1 MERTTAQRPGRI
13 ERRARAGVGLV
24 FLTNGLVYANLLPRF
39 PQIKDD
45 LGLSNAQLGLAVAAM
60 PFGALLAGLT
70 AGALIAR
77 YRSSRVASFG
87 MAAIAAGVVLVG
99 FAPGWGLFAA
109 AMFLVGA
116 ADAVVDVAQNAHGLR
131 VQRRYGRSI
140 LNSFHALWSVGA
152 VAGGLMGS
160 AAAGIALLLPLHL
173 GLSSVLSVLI
183 AVAVYP
189 LLLRGPEDAERAAA
203 PAPATDS
210 ADTATDSAGSATNTA
225 TATATGAASNAA
237 AKTGTAADRLSPT
250 GSRPWAGLGFR
261 TVLLLLAFGLVA
273 NSGTIV
279 EDAGATWA
287 AVYLQGLGAGAAVA
301 GLGFVALQG
310 CQFVGRLIGDRMVD
324 RFGQRAVTRAGGGLV
339 LAGMGTA
346 LAFPTVPGTV
356 AGFGIA
362 GFGVATLV
370 PAAMTAADRIPG
382 LAPGTGLTVVTWL
395 MRVGFLLSPPVIGVI
410 ADAAGLRTGLLI
422 VPLAGLVVLFL
433 AAILPGRRVPAG

>member
-1 MERTTAQRPGRI
+1 MTAPGRT
-13 ERRARAGVGLV
+13 ERRARTGVALV

-45 LGLSNAQLGLAVAAM
+45 LGLSNAQLGTAVAAM

-77 YRSSRVASFG
+77 FRSSRVASFG
-87 MAAIAAGVVLVG
+87 MAAIAVGVVLVA
-99 FAPGWGLFAA
+99 FAPTWGLFAA

-116 ADAVVDVAQNAHGLR
+116 SDAVVDVAQNAHGLR

-160 AAAGIALLLPLHL
+160 AAAGIALGLGLHL
-173 GLSSVLSVLI
+173 GVSSLLSVVI
-183 AVAVYP
+183 AVSVYP
-189 LLLRGPEDAERAAA
+189 LLLPGPEDAER
-203 PAPATDS
+203 
-210 ADTATDSAGSATNTA
+210 SAGEAGE
-225 TATATGAASNAA
+225 TGR
-237 AKTGTAADRLSPT
+237 TGMDEEGPGARR
-250 GSRPWAGLGFR
+250 RPWTGLGYR
-261 TVLLLLAFGLVA
+261 TVLLLLVFGVIA

-279 EDAGATWA
+279 EDSGATWA
-287 AVYLQGLGAGAAVA
+287 ALYLQGLGAGAAVA

-310 CQFVGRLIGDRMVD
+310 CQFVGRVLGDRMVD
-324 RFGQRAVTRAGGGLV
+324 RYGQRAVARAGGGLV
-339 LAGMGTA
+339 LAGMGLA

-370 PAAMTAADRIPG
+370 PAAMTAADRLPG

-395 MRVGFLLSPPVIGVI
+395 MRIGFLLSPPVVGVI
-410 ADAAGLRTGLLI
+410 ADATQLRVGLLV
-422 VPLAGLVVLFL
+422 VPLAGLVVLLL
-433 AAILPGRRVPAG
+433 AVVLPSRPVRG

>member
-1 MERTTAQRPGRI
+1 MTGRTTAPPPGRT

-39 PQIKDD
+39 PEIKDD
-45 LGLSNAQLGLAVAAM
+45 LGLSNAQLGVAVAAM

-77 YRSSRVASFG
+77 FRSSRVASFG
-87 MAAIAAGVVLVG
+87 MAAIAVGVVLVA
-99 FAPGWGLFAA
+99 FAPSWGLFAA

-140 LNSFHALWSVGA
+140 LNSFHAVWSVGA

-160 AAAGIALLLPLHL
+160 AAAGTGVPLGLHL
-173 GLSSVLSVLI
+173 GLSSLLSVLI
-183 AVAVYP
+183 AVSVYP
-189 LLLRGPEDAERAAA
+189 LLLPGPEETER
-203 PAPATDS
+203 PADEDEPA
-210 ADTATDSAGSATNTA
+210 
-225 TATATGAASNAA
+225 ATGR
-237 AKTGTAADRLSPT
+237 TR
-250 GSRPWAGLGFR
+250 RPWAGLAGR
-261 TVLLLLAFGLVA
+261 TVLLLLVFGVIA
-273 NSGTIV
+273 NSGTLV
-279 EDAGATWA
+279 EDSGATWA

-310 CQFVGRLIGDRMVD
+310 CQFVGRLLGDRMVD
-324 RFGQRAVTRAGGGLV
+324 RFGQRLVARTGGALV
-339 LAGMGTA
+339 LAGMGLA
-346 LAFPTVPGTV
+346 LAFPTVPGTI

-370 PAAMTAADRIPG
+370 PAAMTAADALPG

-395 MRVGFLLSPPVIGVI
+395 MRIGFLASPPVVGVI
-410 ADAAGLRTGLLI
+410 ADATELRVGLLV
-422 VPLAGLVVLFL
+422 VPLAGLVVLL
-433 AAILPGRRVPAG
+433 VAGVLTGRSANR

>member
-1 MERTTAQRPGRI
+1 MVERTTAARPGRI
-13 ERRARAGVGLV
+13 ERRARAGVALV
-24 FLTNGLVYANLLPRF
+24 FATNGLVYANLLPRF
-39 PQIKDD
+39 PQLKDD
-45 LGLSNAQLGLAVAAM
+45 LGLTNAQLGLAVAAM

-77 YRSSRVASFG
+77 FRSSRVASFG
-87 MAAIAAGVVLVG
+87 MAVIAAGVVLVG

-160 AAAGIALLLPLHL
+160 AAAGIAMALPLHL
-173 GLSSVLSVLI
+173 GLSSALSVLI

-189 LLLRGPEDAERAAA
+189 LLLRGPEDAERRDPGGTGGQA
-203 PAPATDS
+203 PA
-210 ADTATDSAGSATNTA
+210 G
-225 TATATGAASNAA
+225 
-237 AKTGTAADRLSPT
+237 R
-250 GSRPWAGLGFR
+250 RPWAGLGLR
-261 TVLLLLAFGLVA
+261 TVLLLLVFGLVA
-273 NSGTIV
+273 NSGTVV

-287 AVYLQGLGAGAAVA
+287 AVYLDGLGAGAAIA

-310 CQFVGRLIGDRMVD
+310 CQFVGRLLGDRMVD
-324 RFGQRAVTRAGGGLV
+324 RFGQRAVTRAGGALV

-346 LAFPTVPGTV
+346 LAFPTVPGSV

-382 LAPGTGLTVVTWL
+382 LAPGAGLTVVTWL

-410 ADAAGLRTGLLI
+410 ADAAGLRTGLLV

-433 AAILPGRRVPAG
+433 AAALPGRRAPAG

>member
-1 MERTTAQRPGRI
+1 MHARRVVERATVARPGRI
-13 ERRARAGVGLV
+13 ERRARAGVALV
-24 FLTNGLVYANLLPRF
+24 FATNGLVYASLLPRF
-39 PQIKDD
+39 PQLKDD
-45 LGLSNAQLGLAVAAM
+45 LGLTNAQLGLAVAAM

-77 YRSSRVASFG
+77 FRSSRVASFG
-87 MAAIAAGVVLVG
+87 MAVIAAGVVLVG

-160 AAAGIALLLPLHL
+160 AAAGIAMALPLHL
-173 GLSSVLSVLI
+173 GLSSALSVLI

-189 LLLRGPEDAERAAA
+189 LLLHGPEDAERRDPGGTDGTGGQA
-203 PAPATDS
+203 PA
-210 ADTATDSAGSATNTA
+210 G
-225 TATATGAASNAA
+225 
-237 AKTGTAADRLSPT
+237 R
-250 GSRPWAGLGFR
+250 RPWAGLGLR
-261 TVLLLLAFGLVA
+261 TVLLLLLVFGLVA
-273 NSGTIV
+273 NSGTVV

-287 AVYLQGLGAGAAVA
+287 AVYLDGLGAGAAIA

-310 CQFVGRLIGDRMVD
+310 CQFVGRLLGDRMVD
-324 RFGQRAVTRAGGGLV
+324 RFGQRAVTRAGGALV
-339 LAGMGTA
+339 LAGMGAA
-346 LAFPTVPGTV
+346 LAFPTVPGSV

-382 LAPGTGLTVVTWL
+382 LAPGAGLTVVTWL

-410 ADAAGLRTGLLI
+410 ADAAGLRTGLLV

-433 AAILPGRRVPAG
+433 AAALPGRRAPAG